1 MVLQSTDAMEG
12 PLLILPISFRF
23 VDKHGRH
30 WQLLFLVGPTKPLV
44 LNVNAKV
51 EMSRKNPNR
60 QSQKF
65 QLMYKFKFKYN
76 DKVT

>member
-1 MVLQSTDAMEG
+1 MEG
-12 PLLILPISFRF
+12 PLLILLISFRF
-23 VDKHGRH
+23 VDKHDHH
-30 WQLLFLVGPTKPLV
+30 WQLLFLVRPTEPRV

-65 QLMYKFKFKYN
+65 QLMLLIGRK
-76 DKVT
+76 